1 MRLEARV
8 HDVFSQSLLEDSRLE
23 LLPNF
28 QERSWKMLTKETWH
42 LFRLQQSKKLGVL
55 LGVKVWWVQPFPRK
69 LLVNDWPI
77 LVLAVFRVL
86 EICSIATTRTVSATF
101 ALLSDFLLIVID
113 DIFWQFSESTT
124 FTIRIGLQPIQ
135 FLHLRHSTVR
145 SYHNEDR
152 VSSIYAGRVDTV
164 LSESDQLLFS
174 FRSDRSN
181 RIKIFWTSNYWS
193 DKGISNPI

>member
-28 QERSWKMLTKETWH
+28 QERSWKMLTKQTWH

-55 LGVKVWWVQPFPRK
+55 LGVKVWWVQNFPRK

-101 ALLSDFLLIVID
+101 ALLSDFLLIIID
-113 DIFWQFSESTT
+113 DIFWQFSESSLSTT

-135 FLHLRHSTVR
+135 LLHLRHSTVR
-145 SYHNEDR
+145 SYHYEDR
-152 VSSIYAGRVDTV
+152 VSSIYGSRYSPQRIRSVAFFIQIRSIQQNQDI
-164 LSESDQLLFS
+164 LNPKLL
-174 FRSDRSN
+174 
-181 RIKIFWTSNYWS
+181 I
-193 DKGISNPI
+193 G